1 MPFQWTTDLK
11 FVKTDWNKPY
21 LSTAPVLILVFKQT
35 HGLTED
41 GRKKVHYYNEISTC
55 IATGLLLAAIQNAG
69 DIIIMKKITCARNII
84 SPHTLSCS
92 LFTMIHCR
100 SCHPHLYSA
109 QLWPGH

>member
-35 HGLTED
+35 HGLMED

-55 IATGLLLAAIQNAG
+55 IATGLLLAAIQHAG
-69 DIIIMKKITCARNII
+69 DIIIIKKILSVHNDPLQVLSPSPLLRSIVAR
-84 SPHTLSCS
+84 PL
-92 LFTMIHCR
+92 
-100 SCHPHLYSA
+100 
-109 QLWPGH
+109 GD